1 MDRIYHRYEY
11 WECYKNGFF
20 KNISGAEKNILSA
33 KVLELF
39 NDSEKTEI
47 YMQKVIN
54 EWVYSCEHNLT
65 NLGLNRVA
73 WLGQSACCLFA
84 KIPYSITMQNWRFVN
99 DDKKVIACEI
109 AEKLIK
115 EYEINL
121 NKNKQLCLKLI

>member
-1 MDRIYHRYEY
+1 MERIYHRYEY

-20 KNISGAEKNILSA
+20 KNISGAEKNILSE

-39 NDSEKTEI
+39 NNSEKTEM
-47 YMQKVIN
+47 YMRRVIN

-73 WLGQSACCLFA
+73 WLGQSACCIYA
-84 KIPYSITMQNWRFVN
+84 KIPYSITMQNWRFV
-99 DDKKVIACEI
+99 DEDKKAIACQI

-115 EYEINL
+115 GYEINL
-121 NKNKQLCLKLI
+121 TKNKQLCLKLI